1 MAVRGEG
8 TSTRRRV
15 KLLIDMNLSP
25 CWVDALRTAGH
36 EAVHWSGV
44 GAWTASD
51 REIMKFARDNDF
63 VVLTH
68 DLDFGDV
75 LAATGGVKP
84 SVVQIRA
91 SGVGVARIGA
101 QVIGGLALCADELV
115 AGALVTIDTTRT
127 RVRLLPLPF
136 RQEI

>member
-1 MAVRGEG
+1 
-8 TSTRRRV
+8 V
-15 KLLIDMNLSP
+15 KLIIDMNLSP
-25 CWVDALRTAGH
+25 RWVDALRTAGH
-36 EAVHWSGV
+36 EAVHWSVV

-51 REIMKFARDNDF
+51 REIMQFARDNDF

-75 LAATGGVKP
+75 LAATGGAKP

-91 SGVGVARIGA
+91 SGVGVGRIGA

-115 AGALVTIDTTRT
+115 AGALVTIDATRT